1 MVRKLVDFHEDRHNQ
16 EEEPLYVVQAVCIGS
31 VVIRALP
38 NAEHEALVLE
48 MMGEFYRWQEEGV
61 YVPPTF
67 IALAFGCLGLLPELN
82 RRLSIRRATDLLTR
96 TGAPN
101 RGKSNPFASVRAG

>member
-1 MVRKLVDFHEDRHNQ
+1 MVRKLVDFHEDRHQ
-16 EEEPLYVVQAVCIGS
+16 EEEPVFIIQAMVIGP
-31 VVIRALP
+31 VIIRALP
-38 NAEHEALVLE
+38 NQEDEALVLE

-101 RGKSNPFASVRAG
+101 RGKPNPFASMRAG